1 MKGEVIIVT
10 GAASGVGFETARLLA
25 EEGVKVVGADIDEAG
40 LEKLETALR
49 ERDLEILTKV
59 TDVSKPEEVASLVDF
74 AADSHDRLDGIFNNA
89 GIRDGTHFDDVDPES
104 YHEHLAT
111 NQHSVYYGMHYAAK
125 KMQALNTKN
134 GRIVNTASIR
144 SYFGA
149 KKSFRYSAA
158 KAAIVSMTMSGADAL
173 AKDGIRVNAVAPA
186 FIDTGLLESVPR
198 ERIERL
204 EKKHLKGRLLRADE
218 VAKVV
223 RFLFS
228 PDSAAVNGA
237 TLLVDDGFLAVH

>member
-1 MKGEVIIVT
+1 MKKDVIIVT
-10 GAASGVGFETARLLA
+10 GAASGVGRETALLLA
-25 EEGVKVVGADIDEAG
+25 KDGAKVVCADIDEEG
-40 LEKLETALR
+40 LR
-49 ERDLEILTKV
+49 ELTETMRKRNLDAKTKV
-59 TDVSKPEEVASLVDF
+59 TDVGKPEEVEELVDF
-74 AADSHDRLDGIFNNA
+74 TVDTYKRLDGIFNNA
-89 GIRDGTHFDDVDPES
+89 GIRDGTHFDDVDPVR

-111 NQHSVYYGMHYAAK
+111 NQHSVFYGMHYAAK
-125 KMQALNTKN
+125 KMQELNTKN

-158 KAAIVSMTMSGADAL
+158 KAAIVSMTMSAADAL

-186 FIDTGLLESVPR
+186 FIDTGLLASVPQ
-198 ERIERL
+198 ERRERL
-204 EKKHLKGRLLRADE
+204 EKKHLRGRLLKAVE

-228 PDSAAVNGA
+228 EDSIAVNGA